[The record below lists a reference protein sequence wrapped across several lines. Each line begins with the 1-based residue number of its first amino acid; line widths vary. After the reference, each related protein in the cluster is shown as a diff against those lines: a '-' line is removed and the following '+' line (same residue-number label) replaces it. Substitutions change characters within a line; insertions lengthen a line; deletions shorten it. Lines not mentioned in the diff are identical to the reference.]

1 MTPTQLEQA
10 VLDNLGTIS
19 TTTNSAGQF
28 HRLTLPDGEGVL
40 IYGNRA
46 TLTLEVELST
56 TTTEKV
62 QQEALKRQIQA
73 KEKELEILKSKLK

>member
-40 IYGNRA
+40 IYGNMA
-46 TLTLEVELST
+46 TLTLEVVST

-62 QQEALKRQIQA
+62 QPEALKRQIQA

>member
-28 HRLTLPDGEGVL
+28 HRLTLSDGEGVL
-40 IYGNRA
+40 IYGNMA
-46 TLTLEVELST
+46 TLTLEVELFIYHNDRKSAT
-56 TTTEKV
+56 GGSKTPNTG
-62 QQEALKRQIQA
+62 KR
-73 KEKELEILKSKLK
+73 KRT